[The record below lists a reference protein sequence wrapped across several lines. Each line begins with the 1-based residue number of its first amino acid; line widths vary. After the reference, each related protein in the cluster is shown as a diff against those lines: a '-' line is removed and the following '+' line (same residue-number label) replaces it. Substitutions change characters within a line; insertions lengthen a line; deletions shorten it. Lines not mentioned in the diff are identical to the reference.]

1 MRTADPPQVEL
12 PSAGAYRLAAPGG
25 DNLFKKL
32 KMGVGGAVT
41 RMEQDRLPYILLHG
55 DAHGLRGKEDR
66 RKDGLMTF
74 VMTVRASEFQYR
86 KLLI

>member
-1 MRTADPPQVEL
+1 
-12 PSAGAYRLAAPGG
+12 
-25 DNLFKKL
+25 
-32 KMGVGGAVT
+32 
-41 RMEQDRLPYILLHG
+41 MEQDRLPYILLHG

-74 VMTVRASEFQYR
+74 VMTLRASEFQYR